1 MPDTAGA
8 GYANAQDAGD
18 AMPELSAETARLR
31 PNPEELSIPWSSRK
45 PGAFI
50 DTLLSENHTSD
61 VTGKFAM
68 RNSRLA
74 VLKNIE
80 ADEMFLAREPLDT
93 RNDQAPMA
101 D

>member
-8 GYANAQDAGD
+8 GYANAQDARD

-50 DTLLSENHTSD
+50 DKLLSENHTSD
-61 VTGKFAM
+61 VTGQFAM
-68 RNSRLA
+68 RNSRFA
-74 VLKNIE
+74 VLKNTE
-80 ADEMFLAREPLDT
+80 ADEMFLAREPVET